1 MVSQTLK
8 VTNSQGFHMRP
19 ATTFANAMGKYS
31 CDVKI
36 KTRNMEV
43 NGKSVMNLIAACVKF
58 GAEIQIL
65 CDGQDEEA
73 ALAEAVSLIED
84 GFGEE

>member
-1 MVSQTLK
+1 
-8 VTNSQGFHMRP
+8 MRP

-36 KTRNMEV
+36 KMRNMEV

>member
-1 MVSQTLK
+1 
-8 VTNSQGFHMRP
+8 MRP

-31 CDVKI
+31 SDVKI
-36 KTRNMEV
+36 KTQNMDV
-43 NGKSVMNLIAACVKF
+43 NAKSVMNLIAACIKF
-58 GAEIQIL
+58 GAEIEII

-73 ALAEAVSLIED
+73 ALEEAVNLIEE

>member
-1 MVSQTLK
+1 MVSKTLK

-31 CDVKI
+31 SDVKI
-36 KTRNMEV
+36 KTQNMDV
-43 NGKSVMNLIAACVKF
+43 NAKSVMNLIAACIKF
-58 GAEIQIL
+58 GAEIEII

-73 ALAEAVSLIED
+73 AMEEAVNLIEE